1 MVNGPQEIIL
11 EHLRAI
17 RANKGLKEGHRNLK
31 AELIAV
37 EKTPSCDARRYP
49 SWADYRGYLAR
60 SRPYQNPPK
69 PLRRPKDDPL
79 HRFFTADEGTE
90 PC

>member
-37 EKTPSCDARRYP
+37 EENTFMQCKAISFVGR
-49 SWADYRGYLAR
+49 L
-60 SRPYQNPPK
+60 SRV
-69 PLRRPKDDPL
+69 
-79 HRFFTADEGTE
+79 FSSSSTVSE
-90 PC
+90 PA